1 MMKSW
6 VLFVLFA
13 LIPVRVLILEITQ
26 APQPWES
33 GRRLTSQE
41 INETLAHLERY
52 GYKAD
57 RAKSLHKNE
66 RLRSLLKDSAVF
78 GGGEDVVIVYNDP
91 RSIGFIDP
99 FRITHIGKLC
109 DDFVRDLGHHFRGDK
124 KSKNEWTPAG
134 SKRPVEGSISP
145 GSPEQEWPAHAIYRT
160 FAQVRGGGGGH

>member
-57 RAKSLHKNE
+57 VAETQNE
-66 RLRSLLKDSAVF
+66 RTKSILKKGFASGKEGVAI
-78 GGGEDVVIVYNDP
+78 GHIEP
-91 RSIGFIDP
+91 RPIDYTDP
-99 FRITHIGKLC
+99 FRMTFTVIEG
-109 DDFVRDLGHHFRGDK
+109 FVDALSCYFGGDK
-124 KSKNEWTPAG
+124 ETKNEWTPAG

-145 GSPEQEWPAHAIYRT
+145 GSPDQERPAHAIYRT